1 MHSIK
6 GSISRLRRRGDLT
19 WTITEQ
25 GVCVALKKGE
35 SVVTLR
41 NKTLRHLLSELEKL
55 TKHWPD
61 IL

>member
-1 MHSIK
+1 MRTIK
-6 GSISRLRRRGDLT
+6 RSISRLRRRGDLT

-25 GVCVALKKGE
+25 GVCVALKQGE

-55 TKHWPD
+55 TKHWPE

>member
-1 MHSIK
+1 MHSLK
-6 GSISRLRRRGDLT
+6 RSISRLRRRGELT
-19 WTITEQ
+19 YSITEQ
-25 GVCVALKKGE
+25 GVCVALKQGN

-55 TKHWPD
+55 TKHWPE

>member
-1 MHSIK
+1 MRTIK
-6 GSISRLRRRGDLT
+6 RSISRLRRRGELS
-19 WTITEQ
+19 WSITEQ
-25 GVCVALKKGE
+25 GVCVALKQGE

-41 NKTLRHLLSELEKL
+41 NKSLRHLLSELDKL